1 MRDRLPTKLLN
12 PTLKKLT
19 RKREF
24 VVEFSESVST
34 TGTEWSGGSRS
45 SYSSLTPQG
54 GAIDPHELD
63 KYPEGWPSCKP
74 GVKQVER
81 GRIVVESGT
90 FCGKPSTLVVHC
102 HPDDLELVA
111 PAITESH
118 KLNMK
123 QIDL

>member
-24 VVEFSESVST
+24 VVEFSEVVST
-34 TGTEWSGGSRS
+34 IGTEWSGGRRYRS
-45 SYSSLTPQG
+45 NRSDPTG
-54 GAIDPHELD
+54 GAIEPHD
-63 KYPEGWPSCKP
+63 HDQHPEGWPSCKP
-74 GVKQVER
+74 GVKVVER

-90 FCGKPSTLVVHC
+90 FCGKPATLVVHC

-111 PAITESH
+111 PAITESD
-118 KLNMK
+118 KLTMT